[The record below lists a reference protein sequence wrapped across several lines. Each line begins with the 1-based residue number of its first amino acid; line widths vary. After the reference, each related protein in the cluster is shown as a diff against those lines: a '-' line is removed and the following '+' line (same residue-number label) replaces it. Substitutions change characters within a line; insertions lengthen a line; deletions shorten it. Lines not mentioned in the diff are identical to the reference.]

1 MCLVLYPGVVRT
13 FHLELCACVRDGG
26 RGVKERET
34 ERQRER
40 EGEGEKERERK
51 RCSDQR

>member
-13 FHLELCACVRDGG
+13 FHLVLCACVRDGG

-34 ERQRER
+34 EG
-40 EGEGEKERERK
+40 EGGEKERERK